1 MPHPPQRMKVAPLSS
16 VLPVWSTAGVS
27 TVFLLSSSLSLSLLS
42 LLFSSFSLSLLSSKV
57 NGNVIVSEKKKLE
70 WDFQRGKVQE
80 REKSLREKIFLFLRS
95 CVWDLIC
102 LMLVIATKDQYPSV

>member
-57 NGNVIVSEKKKLE
+57 NGNVLVSEKKNLNGIFNEEKFRRE
-70 WDFQRGKVQE
+70 RKV
-80 REKSLREKIFLFLRS
+80 
-95 CVWDLIC
+95 
-102 LMLVIATKDQYPSV
+102 